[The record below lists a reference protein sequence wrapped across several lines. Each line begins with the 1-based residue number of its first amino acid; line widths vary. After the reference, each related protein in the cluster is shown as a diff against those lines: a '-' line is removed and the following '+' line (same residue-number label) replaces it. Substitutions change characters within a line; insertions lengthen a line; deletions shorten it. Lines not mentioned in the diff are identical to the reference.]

1 VITPLHARGDR
12 VIVVTGGAGFL
23 GSRLVRDL
31 AADPRF
37 EGATLRIVDN
47 LYRGTYPAL
56 MDLPPGAR
64 YELAVADL
72 LDGSSMRRAL
82 RGADAVVHLAAL
94 VQTPFSFEHP
104 TWTEH
109 VNHWGT
115 ARLLELAIEERVA
128 KVVFASSASVYGPGG
143 PFAEGDPCR
152 PVGPY
157 SQSKFRAEQAV
168 AVAAERGLTATVIRL
183 GTLFGWAPGARFDAI
198 PNRLAYQAA
207 IGQPIAIHGSGGQRR
222 SVVHVADASRA
233 VILALLDG
241 ALPPGTYN
249 AALENPTITEVAAA
263 VADVWTQA
271 EVRYTE
277 QHALAH
283 FSLAIDSSRLRA
295 AGWAPSV
302 SLREGLA
309 ELHRRFGPFHAPAA
323 PAAPW
328 AEA

>member
-1 VITPLHARGDR
+1 VITPLHGREGR
-12 VIVVTGGAGFL
+12 TIVVTGGAGFM

-37 EGATLRIVDN
+37 EGSTIRIVDN
-47 LYRGTYPAL
+47 LYRGTYHAL
-56 MDLPPGAR
+56 MDLPPGVT
-64 YELAVADL
+64 YELMVGDL

-115 ARLLELAIEERVA
+115 ARLVELALEERVPR
-128 KVVFASSASVYGPGG
+128 VVFASSASVYGPGG
-143 PFAEGDPCR
+143 PFGEDAPCR

-157 SQSKFRAEQAV
+157 SQSKYRAEQSL
-168 AVAAERGLTATVIRL
+168 AVAAERGLTATTLRL
-183 GTLFGWAPGARFDAI
+183 GTLYGWAPGARFDAI

-207 IGQPIAIHGSGGQRR
+207 IGQPIAIHGSGEQRR
-222 SVVHVADASRA
+222 SVVHVGDASA
-233 VILALLDG
+233 ALVMALLDG

-249 AALENPTITEVAAA
+249 VAEDNPTVAEVAAA
-263 VADVWTQA
+263 VADVWTGA

-283 FSLAIDSSRLRA
+283 FSLAIDSSRLKA
-295 AGWAPSV
+295 AGWNPSV
-302 SLREGLA
+302 SLRDGLA

-323 PAAPW
+323 PAAAW